1 MPDRIIEITT
11 DGRHLAVD
19 RGFMT
24 VSEKGQEI
32 TRIALD
38 DIASLIGNAHGL
50 TYSNALLVELAKRNA
65 LFTFCGS
72 NHNPVGFLW
81 ALEGFHQQAS
91 RMDAQIESTAP
102 KRKQIWKQ
110 LIQAK
115 IEQQACTLKAT
126 GNPDAPVQA
135 LMAKVRSGDPDNIEA
150 QAARRYWSLLF
161 GPEFRRDRAAP
172 GINSLLNYAY
182 MIIRSTVARS
192 IMGAGLHP
200 GIPVHHK
207 NANNP
212 MRLADDLMEPFRPY
226 ADFAVWTLSRNGQ
239 DAVTPETKRVLAGLP
254 EAEISTG
261 AGITSLR
268 TGIQNAAISL
278 ALVYEGSK
286 DRLDLPLPQPPL
298 WQSPTGRIADN
309 GTLQRTQAHVDDG
322 YVRSS
327 GWKQGREASGDE
339 ISEFPSG

>member
-1 MPDRIIEITT
+1 MPERIVEIST

-38 DIASLIGNAHGL
+38 DIASLISNAHGL
-50 TYSNALLVELAKRNA
+50 TYSNNLLVELAKRNA
-65 LFTFCGS
+65 LFTFCGP

-91 RMDAQIESTAP
+91 RMDAQIEATAP
-102 KRKQIWKQ
+102 KSKKLWKQ
-110 LIQAK
+110 VIQAK
-115 IEQQACTLKAT
+115 VEQQACTLRAT

-135 LMAKVRSGDPDNIEA
+135 LIPKVRSGDPDNIEA

-161 GPEFRRDRAAP
+161 GPEFRRDRDAQDV
-172 GINSLLNYAY
+172 NSLLNYAY

-192 IMGAGLHP
+192 IMAAGLHP
-200 GIPVHHK
+200 GIPIHHK

-226 ADFAVWTLSRNGQ
+226 ADFAVWHLLRNGW
-239 DAVTPETKRVLAGLP
+239 DTVIPETKRILASLP
-254 EAEISTG
+254 EMEISTAIG
-261 AGITSLR
+261 MTAMRIA
-268 TGIQNAAISL
+268 IQNAVISL
-278 ALVYEGSK
+278 ALVYEGSR

-298 WQSPTGRIADN
+298 WQSPTGMMREN
-309 GTLQRTQAHVDDG
+309 ETLQRTQTHVDDG
-322 YVRSS
+322 NVRPA
-327 GWKQGREASGDE
+327 GQHPGGKAPGDK
-339 ISEFPSG
+339 I

>member
-1 MPDRIIEITT
+1 MPERIIEITT

-24 VSEKGQEI
+24 VSEKGEEI

-38 DIASLIGNAHGL
+38 DIASLISNAHGL
-50 TYSNALLVELAKRNA
+50 TYSNNLLVELAKRNA
-65 LFTFCGS
+65 LFIFCGP

-102 KRKQIWKQ
+102 KSKQLWKQ
-110 LIQAK
+110 VIQAK
-115 IEQQACTLKAT
+115 IEQQACALRAT

-135 LMAKVRSGDPDNIEA
+135 LIAKVRSGDPENIEA
-150 QAARRYWSLLF
+150 QAARRYWPLLF
-161 GPEFRRDRAAP
+161 GTDFRRDRDAH

-182 MIIRSTVARS
+182 MITRSTVARS
-192 IMGAGLHP
+192 IMAAGMHP
-200 GIPVHHK
+200 GIPIHHK

-226 ADFAVWTLSRNGQ
+226 ADFAVWNLLRNGW
-239 DAVTPETKRVLAGLP
+239 DTVIPETKRILASLP
-254 EAEISTG
+254 EMEISTATG
-261 AGITSLR
+261 MTALR

-278 ALVYEGSK
+278 ALVYEGSR

-298 WQSPTGRIADN
+298 WQSPTGMMTTN
-309 GTLQRTQAHVDDG
+309 ETLQRTQAHVDDG
-322 YVRSS
+322 NVRPA
-327 GWKQGREASGDE
+327 GQQPGGKA
-339 ISEFPSG
+339 PSDTL